1 MGRFILGVIVAFG
14 ALVFIS
20 TPGGKATVAAVSAK
34 LQAVT
39 QAVPVPAL
47 PTLDEAELSA
57 PPIPEAPESAA
68 AQSAP
73 AAPQAQPAT
82 GPDDTFAAVM
92 EVYERGAQEQGAT
105 KTR

>member
-39 QAVPVPAL
+39 QAAPVPVL
-47 PTLDEAELSA
+47 PPLDEAELSA
-57 PPIPEAPESAA
+57 PPIPGASESPA
-68 AQSAP
+68 AQNAP
-73 AAPQAQPAT
+73 AAPQTQAAT
-82 GPDDTFAAVM
+82 GPDATFAAVM
-92 EVYERGAQEQGAT
+92 EVYERGAQEQAAD